1 MRTYRRLMIALILS
15 ATCLVS
21 AQVPFDISKAV
32 PVKTVMNVRVGGSVG
47 APQYT
52 ASPCESPGM
61 DVVTVS
67 STTGGRAFKTS
78 PRIDTSLPTPLYW
91 NSVFMQIDYD
101 GVPPLEYM
109 NVNGRIEHCEFIGD
123 PSRRTRLDT
132 VNCWTSNILP
142 NYSMDV
148 DGDGY
153 LDVVCDLLGG
163 GMLAHVI
170 LGGPNAGKGCE
181 RVAEI
186 HGYPNRYKSL
196 KRAFFRSSSGRWR
209 FVQWERGQSDLSPI
223 MMLYDVGLKRT
234 GNIFE
239 TTFTPLDSLYG
250 GSSSLNDDPFGM
262 VEELIDTVHHK
273 DYLLVERVL
282 KWDPVTKGVERFD
295 ITDGRFAPTG
305 EKVTEYSLAF
315 CDNMGHS
322 LGTDV
327 PVIGI
332 DTYRGFCYFYADNI
346 TTAFAKFSYNRTGL
360 QPARGFT
367 VINDQTGDGKP
378 DIVLTGGTV
387 DGRMAVI
394 TFDQSVGV
402 DENPTDDPRI
412 STASIV
418 GNQLDV
424 TLVTSDVV
432 SVDVATVTGQ
442 QWTVVPPT
450 TLDVGV
456 KHYDVATLLHN
467 RPSGAYFLRVHIGT
481 LVVSIPVTR

>member
-1 MRTYRRLMIALILS
+1 MNLRLLLALIL
-15 ATCLVS
+15 AVTCAAN

-32 PVKTVMNVRVGGSVG
+32 PVKTVMNVRIGGSVG
-47 APQYT
+47 TPHFIP
-52 ASPCESPGM
+52 SPCGIVGR
-61 DVVTVS
+61 DVLSVGS
-67 STTGGRAFKTS
+67 STGGLQLYTQ
-78 PRIDTSLPTPLYW
+78 PRIDTTAQSPRGLGLSFIP
-91 NSVFMQIDYD
+91 IDYD
-101 GVPPLEYM
+101 GVSPFELM
-109 NVNGRIEHCEFIGD
+109 NVEGRIDRCDGVDSVF
-123 PSRRTRLDT
+123 RRVSIDT
-132 VNCWTSNILP
+132 VNCWTPNIEP
-142 NYSMDV
+142 EYSMDV

-170 LGGPNAGKGCE
+170 LGGPKAGKGCE

-209 FVQWERGQSDLSPI
+209 FVQWERGQSDLSPV

-234 GNIFE
+234 GNVFE
-239 TTFTPLDSLYG
+239 TTFTPLDSIYG
-250 GSSSLNDDPFGM
+250 GSSSLDDDPFGM

-282 KWDPVTKGVERFD
+282 QWNPVTKGVERFD
-295 ITDGRFAPTG
+295 ITDGRFASTG

-332 DTYRGFCYFYADNI
+332 NTYRGFCYFYADNI
-346 TTAFAKFSYNRTGL
+346 TTAFAKFNYFGTGL

-387 DGRMAVI
+387 DGRMAVVS
-394 TFDQSVGV
+394 FDQSVSV
-402 DENPTDDPRI
+402 EENTSDVPAG
-412 STASIV
+412 STARLS
-418 GNQLDV
+418 GDQLDV
-424 TLVTSDVV
+424 TLVTPEVV

-450 TLDVGV
+450 TLDAGT
-456 KHYDVATLLHN
+456 KHYDVTTLLHS
-467 RPSGAYFLRVHIGT
+467 RPSGAYFLRVHIGARII
-481 LVVSIPVTR
+481 SIPVTR